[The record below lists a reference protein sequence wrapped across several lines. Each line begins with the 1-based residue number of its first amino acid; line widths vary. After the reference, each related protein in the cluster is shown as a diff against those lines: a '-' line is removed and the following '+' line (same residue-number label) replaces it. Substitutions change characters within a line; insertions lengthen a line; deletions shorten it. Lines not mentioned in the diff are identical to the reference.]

1 MQLTGKDLTTYFY
14 QYALWR
20 SIDEYNQKQI
30 EDDNKKNIIHTTLAR
45 GLGRQ
50 MGDVS
55 NMNNGQ
61 FRNRVNQLFGKV
73 APGFNMDEGF
83 VNKAYH
89 AFTNMA
95 EIGMPEMQSLRQNGY
110 AKIDGIVPISPY
122 DPKFSNLGV
131 VLDNGSRLGGI
142 NGKNYGISAQNLNIL
157 NPNAQVDYLSNVHYD
172 EQRDHFEARDTN
184 TRLYGKDDVSGLSR
198 LRQYMTTDEYN
209 KVRDH
214 VNSTVDMDNLNQ
226 DMLDTYRKMT
236 DKAVYILR
244 GLRSE
249 GYTYSVQPDSRLGQ
263 IKAKVDNT
271 NLDIRLTDTPNNA
284 EYIGRVYD
292 NGMSG
297 TYNATRKDPK
307 TGEYKVDVTPKQA
320 LDLVNVAL
328 GRDAYIQNSKGED
341 SQFKVGTPLVMHRV
355 VSWKDMAYNSTYH
368 ADGNLT
374 MVSGPYLIDGK
385 PDMFNNRLMHNAVRM
400 SFNTRAR
407 HNFSTYMPDGAAA
420 ENYLRDSVD
429 SARQNFI
436 DRVGVDDLIKAA
448 RDHADDSD
456 YVPEFDN
463 DPNVSSVQEAVWDEI
478 TTDPAEDSKANML
491 KPGVSRDELDAFLV
505 RTNGEVDPDDLHKYM
520 YDSNSDPEDI
530 VRSYVKDSADY
541 LIGQF
546 DLKQSDLPGDA
557 VKPATRF
564 DPAMVVKFQTS
575 EHGLYR
581 NHDDMIK
588 ALKKA
593 QIPAEQLKGN
603 QDNLDNIASELVEF
617 DKDSAVPMNS
627 KTSPFMKSMYNAV
640 SDSLKSNGVLF
651 DPNDVLIDKNG
662 IVQYKGRLFDH
673 EKQLNK
679 NGEKYPM
686 KEISGEIGQIFEPGY
701 APDGSK
707 QNDNI
712 LWTKFAGGNNY
723 AIVPGYTAQIL
734 PQKDGE
740 DKSVEERTV
749 LTGYKQQMIKN
760 IKYQMR
766 QDLMLSKSETH
777 AGKATSV
784 NKTYRELYGNHRDVD
799 FLTQYKEQGMP
810 DHVLNAMIKSE
821 SQKVRYPNEVRDG
834 STVDAEYRMNNYGKD
849 IADDNTADAYNLTGN
864 RNMSVLTSESDG
876 YFDPIASNAT
886 TTNQGI
892 AKFLCESAK
901 VDDDG
906 HIVQGDTEGPGS
918 RTSLMNIP
926 EAEFMKYNP
935 FDRENMTI
943 SNWLQAESVTKDV
956 NVAQMT
962 FGGWNQDDGIVISK
976 KFADS
981 YKLRDS
987 EGNMRPLQ
995 VGDKISDMNGN
1006 KGVISLVVDPEM
1018 SKAEAEEKGISKE
1031 VNWFKTNPNMDVV
1044 MAPFSQ
1050 VSRYNGGT
1058 TRQLMRNP
1066 EDLTDPETGKTIKA
1080 AMGKMPMIITD
1091 KAADVKTKIYDEED
1105 LRNGKGRKVS
1115 AQLAWSLDSKDAK
1128 AIMHEAYGR
1137 NDSALSNLHEYL
1149 NTLGL
1154 DMNPYGGLSDKI
1166 SDDTVKNRNMIELPE
1181 LVHYKNGNLN
1191 LKQTLGDLS
1200 DKLSDQ
1206 GGMMR
1211 LPFEIKLKS
1220 GQKTDTV
1227 PVLSSYLRSGQEM
1240 IDGTSTVHDYTH
1252 QYETLYEQGARY
1264 LDSQDKIK
1272 KLQAL
1277 PSLDAKQKQQLQK
1290 AQAMISD
1297 TQKKAQEAYDNV
1309 ASDVIKRE
1317 FNGKHNI
1324 FKDKIMAHHMPHSAT
1339 AVWSEDPRLSP
1350 DTFGISPQIADKLGL
1365 KDGDKALF
1373 WRDPA
1378 LRDGAMR
1385 YMTVKVD
1392 DRLTGISS
1400 NPAVDKS
1407 MDGDYDGDTIGVVK
1421 LSTRAA
1427 QREAEEKF
1435 GFKNNLLDYGAGK
1448 DENGNYPLYMQ
1459 HSLDIQVECH
1469 DRPELEDKWQKINK
1483 DVNDFEK
1490 QYKDGKINK
1499 AQVDIARS
1507 HAVQGIND
1515 YLQDVYS
1522 TCGNA
1527 HIRYDN
1533 MKDHL
1538 DSVKEACLDTGAKGN
1553 TQKFMD
1559 YAKWL
1564 GTSGVTADDKGNV
1577 IIPNDVKDLGDT
1589 GATRQMQEET
1599 MKATAIK
1606 SFGTGV
1612 AGAYSQRGIMAL
1624 RNICP
1629 KAVTE
1634 LTYPVTQSVLQI
1646 KHNPEQAVKTYSVMK
1661 GPLRKLWQGDSMSR
1675 DAKGDWSVN
1684 YDGVGKPLQA
1694 TPDEWVKNF
1703 KTLYNEDL
1711 GVEPNVDYIKD
1722 VAKAMTRGGRVQS
1735 IENLDTESTM
1745 DKLAYGKGGFEDI
1758 LEAAKMHE
1766 NIFKGKY
1773 NATFA
1778 PDKLRDNVEQAKK
1791 TIEAQKQVKTALENG
1806 TAIQLGADSSEYDKK
1821 PKAFTKSDTIKHDNI
1836 APKRHTPSSKVV
1848 MVHIDPVGAQQTT
1861 EPVQNKETSTPDMNM
1876 ANDTENRSVLPESFN
1891 RKAEELENKKKQ
1903 QDIDNGLEA

>member
-1 MQLTGKDLTTYFY
+1 MKIAGRDLTRYFY

-20 SIDEYNQKQI
+20 KIDEYNRKQI
-30 EDDNKKNIIHTTLAR
+30 DDDNKKNIIHTTLAR
-45 GLGRQ
+45 GIARNF
-50 MGDVS
+50 GDVS
-55 NMNNGQ
+55 QMNSGE
-61 FRNRVNQLFGKV
+61 FRKRAQDLFSKV
-73 APGFNMDEGF
+73 APGFEISPDFM
-83 VNKAYH
+83 KRSYM

-95 EIGMPEMQSLRQNGY
+95 AIGMPELNNLKQKGVTDF
-110 AKIDGIVPISPY
+110 DGILPISPY
-122 DPKFSNLGV
+122 DSRYSNLGI
-131 VLDNGSRLGGI
+131 VLDNGSSLGGI
-142 NGKNYGISAQNLNIL
+142 YAKNYNFNVSDINIL
-157 NPNAQVDYLSNVHYD
+157 NPSAQVNYVRNVHYD
-172 EQRDHFEARDTN
+172 EERDHFEGQQTDQH
-184 TRLYGKDDVSGLSR
+184 LYGIDDVSGLSR
-198 LRQYMTTDEYN
+198 LRLYMTQDEYD
-209 KVRDH
+209 KVRQH
-214 VNSTVDMDNLNQ
+214 VNSVIDMDHLNQ
-226 DMLDTYRKMT
+226 DTLDTYRKMT
-236 DKAVYILR
+236 DKAEYILR
-244 GLRSE
+244 GLRNE
-249 GYTYSVQPDSRLGQ
+249 GYTYTIQPDSRLGQ
-263 IKAKVDNT
+263 IKAKIDNT
-271 NLDIRLTDTPNNA
+271 NLDVRLTDTPNNA
-284 EYIGRVYD
+284 EYIGRIYD

-297 TYNATRKDPK
+297 TYSATRKDPK
-307 TGEYKVDVTPKQA
+307 TGDYKVDVTPEQA

-328 GRDAYIQNSKGED
+328 GRDAYIKNSNGENSKY
-341 SQFKVGTPLVMHRV
+341 KVGTPLVMHRV
-355 VSWKDMAYNSTYH
+355 VSWKDMPYNSTYH

-385 PDMFNNRLMHNAVRM
+385 PDTYRGHQMHNAIRM

-407 HNFSTYMPDGAAA
+407 HNFSTYMPDSEAA

-436 DRVGVDDLIKAA
+436 DRVNVDNLIKEAN
-448 RDHADDSD
+448 DHKDDTD

-463 DPNVSSVQEAVWDEI
+463 DPAVEDVQEAIWDEL
-478 TTDPAEDSKANML
+478 TTDPTETSRVNIL
-491 KPGVSRDELDAFLV
+491 KPGVSRDELDKFLT
-505 RTNGEVDPDDLHKYM
+505 RNNGEVDPSELNKYM
-520 YDSNSDPEDI
+520 YDVSVDPENI
-530 VRSYVKDSADY
+530 ARAYAQDSADY
-541 LIGQF
+541 LIGKF
-546 DLKQSDLPGDA
+546 DLTQSNLPGDA
-557 VKPATRF
+557 VKPAKRF

-575 EHGLYR
+575 KYGLYR

-593 QIPAEQLKGN
+593 EIPANQLKGN
-603 QDNLDNIASELVEF
+603 QDNLDNIASELVKF
-617 DKDSAVPMNS
+617 DPDSAKPMADS
-627 KTSPFMKSMYNAV
+627 DSPFMQSMFKAIN
-640 SDSLKSNGVLF
+640 DSLASNGVLF
-651 DPNDVLIDKNG
+651 NKEDVLIDKNG
-662 IVQYKGRLFDH
+662 IVQYKGRMFDH
-673 EKQLNK
+673 ERQFNK

-701 APDGSK
+701 GPDGSK
-707 QNDNI
+707 SNDNV

-766 QDLMLSKSETH
+766 QDLMLTKSETH

-784 NKTYRELYGNHRDVD
+784 NKTYRELYGNHRDSD
-799 FLTQYKEQGMP
+799 FLEQYEEQGMP
-810 DHVLNAMIKSE
+810 KHVLDAMIKSE

-834 STVDAEYRMNNYGKD
+834 STVDAEYRMDNYGKD
-849 IADDNTADAYNLTGN
+849 IANDNTADPYNLTGN

-886 TTNQGI
+886 TINQGI

-906 HIVQGDTEGPGS
+906 HIIQGDTEGPGS

-976 KFADS
+976 KFAEN
-981 YKLRDS
+981 YMVRDS
-987 EGNMRPLQ
+987 NGEMRHLQ

-1006 KGVISLVVDPEM
+1006 KGVISLVVDPDMPEE
-1018 SKAEAEEKGISKE
+1018 EAKKQKLTKE
-1031 VNWFKTNPNMDVV
+1031 VAWFKQNPEMDVV

-1066 EDLTDPETGKTIKA
+1066 KDLTDPETGKTIKA
-1080 AMGKMPMIITD
+1080 AMGSMPMIITD

-1154 DMNPYGGLSDKI
+1154 DMNPYGGLSDTL
-1166 SDDTVKNRNMIELPE
+1166 SQDTIKNRNIIDEPTLS
-1181 LVHYKNGNLN
+1181 HYKNGNLN
-1191 LKQTLGDLS
+1191 VKKTMGDLA
-1200 DKLSDQ
+1200 DKLGSS
-1206 GGMMR
+1206 GGMMK
-1211 LPFEIKLKS
+1211 LPFEITLKS
-1220 GQKTDTV
+1220 GQKSNMV

-1252 QYETLYEQGARY
+1252 QYESLYEQVARY
-1264 LDSQDKIK
+1264 TDSVNKVHDLK
-1272 KLQAL
+1272 AL
-1277 PSLDAKQKQQLQK
+1277 PSLDNKQKADLIK
-1290 AQAMISD
+1290 AQNMISD
-1297 TQKKAQEAYDNV
+1297 TQKKAQEAYDSV
-1309 ASDVIKRE
+1309 ANDVVKRE

-1350 DTFGISPQIADKLGL
+1350 DTIGMSSKLADKLGV
-1365 KDGDKALF
+1365 KDGDSVLI

-1378 LRDGAMR
+1378 LRDGSTR
-1385 YMTVKVD
+1385 YMKVNID

-1427 QREAEEKF
+1427 KKEAEEKF
-1435 GFKNNLLDYGAGK
+1435 GFKNNLLDCGAGK

-1469 DRPELEDKWQKINK
+1469 DRPELEDRWQKITK
-1483 DVNDFEK
+1483 DINDFEK
-1490 QYKDGKINK
+1490 QYEDGKINK
-1499 AQVDIARS
+1499 AQVDIART

-1522 TCGNA
+1522 ACGNA

-1553 TQKFMD
+1553 NQKFMD
-1559 YAKWL
+1559 YAQWL
-1564 GTSGVTADDKGNV
+1564 GTKGVKVNDKGE
-1577 IIPNDVKDLGDT
+1577 IEIPQDVQDLGDT

-1646 KHNPEQAVKTYSVMK
+1646 KHNPEQAVKTYAVMK
-1661 GPLRKLWQGDSMSR
+1661 GPLRRLWQGNSMER
-1675 DAKGDWSVN
+1675 DKNGNWHVN
-1684 YDGVGKPLQA
+1684 YGDDGKPMKA

-1711 GVEPNVDYIKD
+1711 GVEPNVDYIND
-1722 VAKAMTRGGRVQS
+1722 VAKAMTRNGRVQS
-1735 IENLDTESTM
+1735 IEELDTESTM
-1745 DKLAYGKGGFEDI
+1745 DKLAYGKGGLND
-1758 LEAAKMHE
+1758 LLDAAKNHE

-1791 TIEAQKQVKTALENG
+1791 VIASQKQIKQAMKDG
-1806 TAIQLGADSSEYDKK
+1806 TAIQLGSDSTEYDKK
-1821 PKAFTKSDTIKHDNI
+1821 PKTFTKSDTIKHEDET
-1836 APKRHTPSSKVV
+1836 PKRHKTSNSVV
-1848 MVHIDPVGAQQTT
+1848 MVHVDSVPDQPTDQPGKT
-1861 EPVQNKETSTPDMNM
+1861 EDEPD
-1876 ANDTENRSVLPESFN
+1876 ASDTNDDKKSLLSDEFN
-1891 RKAEELENKKKQ
+1891 AKADALKAKDDDDK
-1903 QDIDNGLEA
+1903 GLEA

>member
-1 MQLTGKDLTTYFY
+1 MRITGKDLTSYFY

-20 SIDEYNQKQI
+20 RIDEYNQEQI
-30 EDDNKKNIIHTTLAR
+30 ENDNKKNIIHTTLAR
-45 GLGRQ
+45 GLASQLGSI
-50 MGDVS
+50 S
-55 NMNNGQ
+55 NMTSGN
-61 FRNRVNQLFGKV
+61 FRQRVQELFGPV
-73 APGFNMDEGF
+73 APGFEMSPSF
-83 VNKAYH
+83 MKKAYN

-95 EIGMPEMQSLRQNGY
+95 EIGMPEMQNLRQNGVTNF
-110 AKIDGIVPISPY
+110 DGILPISPY
-122 DPKFSNLGV
+122 DSRYSELGV

-142 NGKNYGISAQNLNIL
+142 LAKNYDMDVNDINIL
-157 NPNAQVDYLSNVHYD
+157 NRQNRVNYVSNVHYNPD
-172 EQRDHFEARDTN
+172 QDHFEYRDQDTP
-184 TRLYGKDDVSGLSR
+184 LYGIDDVSGLSR
-198 LRQYMTTDEYN
+198 LRLYMTQDEYD
-209 KVRDH
+209 KVRGH
-214 VNSTVDMDNLNQ
+214 VNSVIDMDDLDQNT
-226 DMLDTYRKMT
+226 LDTYRKMT
-236 DKAVYILR
+236 DKAEYILR
-244 GLRSE
+244 GLRNE
-249 GYTYSVQPDSRLGQ
+249 GYTYTIQSDSRLGQ
-263 IKAKVDNT
+263 IKAKVDDT
-271 NLDIRLTDTPNNA
+271 SLDIRLTDTPNNA
-284 EYIGRVYD
+284 EYIGRIYD

-320 LDLVNVAL
+320 LDLINVAL
-328 GRDAYIQNSKGED
+328 GRGAYIQDRYGKDSKIR
-341 SQFKVGTPLVMHRV
+341 VGRPLIMHRV
-355 VSWKDMAYNSTYH
+355 VSWKDMPYNATYH

-374 MVSGPYLIDGK
+374 MVSGPFLVDGK
-385 PDMFNNRLMHNAVRM
+385 LDTFHGKEMHNVVRM
-400 SFNTRAR
+400 SFNTKAR
-407 HNFSTYMPDGAAA
+407 HNFSTYMPDSDAA

-429 SARQNFI
+429 SARQNFM
-436 DRVGVDDLIKAA
+436 DRVNVDNLIDEA
-448 RDHADDSD
+448 HAHKDDAD

-463 DPNVSSVQEAVWDEI
+463 DPVISDVQEAVWDEL
-478 TTDPAEDSKANML
+478 TTDPTETSKANML
-491 KPGVSRDELDAFLV
+491 KPGVSRDELDKFLT
-505 RTNGEVDPDDLHKYM
+505 RNDGEVDLSELHKYM
-520 YDSNSDPEDI
+520 YDSSIDPEDI
-530 VRSYVKDSADY
+530 ARSYVRDSADY
-541 LIGQF
+541 LIGKF
-546 DLKQSDLPGDA
+546 DLTQSDLPGDTA
-557 VKPATRF
+557 KPAKRF

-575 EHGLYR
+575 KYGLYR
-581 NHDDMIK
+581 NHDDMIR

-593 QIPAEQLKGN
+593 EIPANQLKGN
-603 QDNLDNIASELVEF
+603 QDNLDNIASELVKF
-617 DKDSAVPMNS
+617 DENSAVPLKS
-627 KTSPFMKSMYNAV
+627 KQSDFMKSMYNTI
-640 SDSLKSNGVLF
+640 SDSLRTNGVLF
-651 DPNDVLIDKNG
+651 EPDDIKIDKNG
-662 IVQYKGRLFDH
+662 IVQYKGRIFDH
-673 EKQLNK
+673 EKQFDK
-679 NGEKYPM
+679 NGDKYPM
-686 KEISGEIGQIFEPGY
+686 KDITGEIGQIFEPGY
-701 APDGSK
+701 APDGMK
-707 QNDNI
+707 KNDNV
-712 LWTKFAGGNNY
+712 LWTNFAGGNNY

-734 PQKDGE
+734 PQADGE

-760 IKYQMR
+760 IRYQMR
-766 QDLMLSKSETH
+766 QDLMLSKSENH

-784 NKTYRELYGNHRDVD
+784 NKTYRELYGNHRDID
-799 FLTQYKEQGMP
+799 FLDQYEEQGMP
-810 DHVLNAMIKSE
+810 KHVLDAMIKSE

-834 STVDAEYRMNNYGKD
+834 STVDAEYRMDNYGKD
-849 IADDNTADAYNLTGN
+849 IANDNTADPYNLTGN

-906 HIVQGDTEGPGS
+906 HIIQGDKTGPGS

-976 KFADS
+976 KFAEN
-981 YKLRDS
+981 YMVRDS
-987 EGNMRPLQ
+987 DGQMRHLQ

-1006 KGVISLVVDPEM
+1006 KGVISLVVDPDMPEE
-1018 SKAEAEEKGISKE
+1018 EAKKQKLTKE
-1031 VNWFKTNPNMDVV
+1031 VAWFKQNPEMDVV

-1066 EDLTDPETGKTIKA
+1066 KDLVDPETGKTIKA
-1080 AMGKMPMIITD
+1080 AMGSMPMIITD

-1105 LRNGKGRKVS
+1105 LREGKGRKVS

-1154 DMNPYGGLSDKI
+1154 DMNPYGGLSD
-1166 SDDTVKNRNMIELPE
+1166 SLSPETVKNRNIIEMPT
-1181 LVHYKNGNLN
+1181 LVYNKRGVLN
-1191 LKQTLGDLS
+1191 VKQTVSDLA
-1200 DKLSDQ
+1200 DKIGSS
-1206 GGMMR
+1206 GGMMK
-1211 LPFEIKLKS
+1211 LPFEITLKS
-1220 GQKTDTV
+1220 GKKSNMV

-1252 QYETLYEQGARY
+1252 QYETLYEQAVRY
-1264 LDSQDKIK
+1264 QDSVKKVQDLK
-1272 KLQAL
+1272 AL
-1277 PSLDAKQKQQLQK
+1277 PSLDQKQQKALQK
-1290 AQAMISD
+1290 AQNYISD

-1309 ASDVIKRE
+1309 ANDVIKRE

-1350 DTFGISPQIADKLGL
+1350 DTIGMSSKLADKLGV
-1365 KDGDKALF
+1365 KDGDSVLI

-1378 LRDGAMR
+1378 LRDGSTR
-1385 YMTVKVD
+1385 YMNVQID

-1400 NPAVDKS
+1400 NPAIDKS

-1421 LSTRAA
+1421 LSTKAA
-1427 QREAEEKF
+1427 QKEAQEKF

-1448 DENGNYPLYMQ
+1448 DKDGNYPLYMQ

-1469 DRPELEDKWQKINK
+1469 DRPELEDRWKKITK
-1483 DVNDFEK
+1483 DINDFEK
-1490 QYKDGKINK
+1490 QYRDGKINK
-1499 AQVDIARS
+1499 AQVDIARTR
-1507 HAVQGIND
+1507 AVKGINN

-1553 TQKFMD
+1553 SQKFMD
-1559 YAKWL
+1559 YAQWL
-1564 GTSGVTADDKGNV
+1564 GTKGVKVNDKGEIEIPDNV
-1577 IIPNDVKDLGDT
+1577 QDLGDT

-1624 RNICP
+1624 RNVCP

-1646 KHNPEQAVKTYSVMK
+1646 KHNPEQAVKTYSIMK
-1661 GPLRKLWQGDSMSR
+1661 GPLRKLWQGNSMDR
-1675 DAKGDWSVN
+1675 DKNGNWHVN
-1684 YDGVGKPLQA
+1684 YGGDGKPMKA

-1722 VAKAMTRGGRVQS
+1722 VAKAMTRGGYVQS
-1735 IENLDTESTM
+1735 IEELDTESTM
-1745 DKLAYGKGGFEDI
+1745 DKLAYGKGGFDDV
-1758 LEAAKMHE
+1758 LNAAKNHE
-1766 NIFKGKY
+1766 NLFKGKY
-1773 NATFA
+1773 NAMFA
-1778 PDKLRDNVEQAKK
+1778 PDKLRDNVKQAKA
-1791 TIEAQKQVKTALENG
+1791 IIASQKQVNEAVKNG
-1806 TAIQLGADSSEYDKK
+1806 TAIQLGEDSSQYDKK
-1821 PKAFTKSDTIKHDNI
+1821 PKTFTKSDTLKDNDEK
-1836 APKRHTPSSKVV
+1836 PKRHKTSDSVV
-1848 MVHIDPVGAQQTT
+1848 MVHVEMPADD
-1861 EPVQNKETSTPDMNM
+1861 K
-1876 ANDTENRSVLPESFN
+1876 
-1891 RKAEELENKKKQ
+1891 ELESKAVQDNDDKKSLLSDEFNAKAQ
-1903 QDIDNGLEA
+1903 ELEAKDDDDNGLEV